1 MSEFS
6 DFFKLLVKVLENSK
20 INYVIVGGLISIYYG
35 RPRLTQDIDVIVE
48 ATEEELERLA
58 TILKKENFEVDEREL
73 IENVL
78 NLKSHYTVF
87 HSNFPILHAD
97 IKGVYNELDKEVI
110 NNKLRMEIFNTQ
122 TWIESLEDIIV
133 AKLVYGSQQDY
144 EDAFAV
150 VVAQEEKIDMKVL
163 VRKARKFNVLGKLEQ
178 ILKEKKKF
186 LSEL

>member
-6 DFFKLLVKVLENSK
+6 DFFKLLVRVLENSG

-48 ATEEELERLA
+48 ATEKELERLA
-58 TILKKENFEVDEREL
+58 TLFKKENFEVEEREF

-78 NLKSHYTVF
+78 NLNSHYTIF
-87 HSNFPILHAD
+87 HDNFPILHAD

-110 NNKLRMEIFNTQ
+110 ANKLRMEIFNT
-122 TWIESLEDIIV
+122 WAWVESLEDIIV

-150 VVAQEEKIDMKVL
+150 VVAQGDKIDMEVL
-163 VRKARKFNVLGKLEQ
+163 VNKARKFNVLDKLEQ
-178 ILKEKKKF
+178 ILKEKEKF
-186 LSEL
+186 LSRL